1 MSDAIEEVKSK
12 QASRK
17 CMIIGIIV
25 GVCLVVVAVAVV
37 VPVVIVTSAVAS
49 VASDLG
55 SMPAYP
61 PPAAPPPPCQ
71 SPSACELAE
80 IRRLSTSSGPAEIY
94 DTMALNTADPGDA
107 DLGELVQYGIS
118 DISAVWGYHQ
128 LEQPKGGEA
137 MPILMFYL
145 EGHSPASSVA
155 YNAQTVAQLDARF
168 SGLDGGCMEDICG
181 AYGSTCSC
189 DTDMAVSCCSSSVM
203 GNGNVK
209 LVRLQYNEIEPMQRA
224 ALVVHEYYH
233 VVQLAFCGEPKS
245 NPNPNLDGMLVWLWE
260 GTATAV
266 QYLWVIH
273 NLQDDPE
280 YKDHL
285 FGKGT
290 GPSDPMGRV
299 KETIN
304 EFGGGYV
311 FGTANE
317 QYSGVSRNYQ
327 AETTA
332 ALYLAKMT
340 SPELVFKTFLTRDKC
355 APVYAAGKSAAFAAE
370 FGAASTGTAW
380 GSLQDFYDD
389 FNTFMATLSAP
400 DELKPSADELSALF
414 SNTLLCSDV
423 CETANNGVCDAGCL
437 YGSDCT
443 DCGGVEKPA
452 VFPVTLRA
460 GCTHT
465 AGQCDE

>member
-1 MSDAIEEVKSK
+1 
-12 QASRK
+12 
-17 CMIIGIIV
+17 
-25 GVCLVVVAVAVV
+25 
-37 VPVVIVTSAVAS
+37 
-49 VASDLG
+49 
-55 SMPAYP
+55 
-61 PPAAPPPPCQ
+61 
-71 SPSACELAE
+71 
-80 IRRLSTSSGPAEIY
+80 
-94 DTMALNTADPGDA
+94 MALNTADPGDA

-118 DISAVWGYHQ
+118 DIAAVWGYHQ

-155 YNAQTVAQLDARF
+155 YNAQTVAQLDSRF

-290 GPSDPMGRV
+290 GPSDPTGRV

-317 QYSGVSRNYQ
+317 QYAGVSRNYQ

-389 FNTFMATLSAP
+389 FNAYMATLSDP
-400 DELKPSADELSALF
+400 DELKPSDDELSALF

-423 CETANNGVCDAGCL
+423 CETANNGVCDAGCK

-465 AGQCDE
+465 AGQCNE